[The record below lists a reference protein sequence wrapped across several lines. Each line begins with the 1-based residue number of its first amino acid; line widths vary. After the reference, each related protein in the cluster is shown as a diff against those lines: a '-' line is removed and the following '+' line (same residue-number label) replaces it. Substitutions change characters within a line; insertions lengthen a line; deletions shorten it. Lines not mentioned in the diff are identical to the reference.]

1 MERKMT
7 KTENILDNI
16 ALTNLFLIF
25 LAIMSACISV
35 NTIERLP
42 IVVRHILSF
51 LHDHAVLFSL
61 MNFGIMIISSFWLV
75 MLGKCLDTREQER
88 VNKYILENQSNT
100 KSRLELT
107 KLQERG
113 YWHDYE
119 ESKEIFH

>member
-16 ALTNLFLIF
+16 ALTNLFLIL

-35 NTIERLP
+35 NTIEKLP
-42 IVVRHILSF
+42 IIIRHILSF
-51 LHDHAVLFSL
+51 LHDRAMMFSL
-61 MNFGIMIISSFWLV
+61 ANFGVMIISSFWLV
-75 MLGKCLDTREQER
+75 MLGKCLDEREQER
-88 VNKYILENQSNT
+88 VNKYVSNNQSNT

-113 YWHDYE
+113 Y
-119 ESKEIFH
+119 

>member
-113 YWHDYE
+113 Y
-119 ESKEIFH
+119 

>member
-1 MERKMT
+1 MQREMT

-16 ALTNLFLIF
+16 AFTNLALI
-25 LAIMSACISV
+25 IVTIS
-35 NTIERLP
+35 TIFMRESSIEKLP

-51 LHDHAVLFSL
+51 LHDHAALFSL

-75 MLGKCLDTREQER
+75 MLGKCLDTCEQER

-113 YWHDYE
+113 Y
-119 ESKEIFH
+119 

>member
-42 IVVRHILSF
+42 IVVRHYFIILARSCC
-51 LHDHAVLFSL
+51 AVFTYEFRNYD
-61 MNFGIMIISSFWLV
+61 NFF
-75 MLGKCLDTREQER
+75 
-88 VNKYILENQSNT
+88 ILACNAWEVF
-100 KSRLELT
+100 R
-107 KLQERG
+107 
-113 YWHDYE
+113 YA
-119 ESKEIFH
+119 